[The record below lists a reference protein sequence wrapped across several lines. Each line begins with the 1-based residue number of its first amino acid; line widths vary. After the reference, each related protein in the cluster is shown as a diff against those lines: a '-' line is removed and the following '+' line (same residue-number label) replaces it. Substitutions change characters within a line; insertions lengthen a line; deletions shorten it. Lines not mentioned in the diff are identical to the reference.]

1 MERSASEARLGS
13 RTASLDEL
21 GEGQGG
27 HIEAAVRNVDELRP
41 KLDSAERVLKRSAW
55 LRLSRLVMLSIIT
68 ASLVLPLYG
77 IARLLV
83 ILL

>member
-1 MERSASEARLGS
+1 
-13 RTASLDEL
+13 
-21 GEGQGG
+21 
-27 HIEAAVRNVDELRP
+27 VRNVDELRP